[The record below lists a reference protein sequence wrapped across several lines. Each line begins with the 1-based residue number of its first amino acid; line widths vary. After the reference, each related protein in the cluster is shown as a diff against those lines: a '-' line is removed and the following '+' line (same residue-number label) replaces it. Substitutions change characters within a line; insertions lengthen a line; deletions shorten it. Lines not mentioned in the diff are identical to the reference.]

1 MAEEREERFSASLGR
16 EISKGILR
24 GLWDFALYALL
35 VISCVSVIWNALG
48 LGMDDSDTGP
58 WKRSG
63 FAVRT
68 DALTGR
74 QYLESS
80 KGFLTPRIG
89 TDGQQIIVKR

>member
-1 MAEEREERFSASLGR
+1 MAEGREERFSESLGR

-24 GLWDFALYALL
+24 GMADFALYAFLA
-35 VISCVSVIWNALG
+35 ISCVSMIWNALG
-48 LGMDDSDTGP
+48 LGMDDSDSSP

-89 TDGQQIIVKR
+89 ADGQQIIVKP